1 MDTTTAI
8 VIIVAIFA
16 LIAIA
21 YLLIFRRQG
30 KMNIDTPLGKL
41 NIEGSNEDS
50 RPPAQTT
57 DEQQPGVS
65 VKGVTSRS
73 GGLLAEDRT
82 GRGAVAEDVD
92 VETDVL
98 ISSEN
103 PGEKPDPKA

>member
-8 VIIVAIFA
+8 VIVVALFA
-16 LIAIA
+16 LIAVA
-21 YLLIFRRQG
+21 YLFVFRRQG

-41 NIEGSNEDS
+41 NIEGSNEES
-50 RPPAQTT
+50 SQPAQPVA
-57 DEQQPGVS
+57 EPQPGVS
-65 VKGVTSRS
+65 AKEIKSRS

-82 GRGAVAEDVD
+82 GRGAVAEDVE